1 MNFLT
6 LLTLIDWGKLRPEY
20 LFGGQVLERTPAGLS
35 ILYIIGI
42 GVLLGFL
49 VITFFDNFRRPKF
62 FFELNLPREVKRK
75 LTQTVANRS
84 VRLWQF
90 VFIGLAFTVFSFQ
103 VYWTY
108 FADESNEQFQA
119 LAYKDLRSRRTTAA
133 NLRGWMLD
141 RTGTLGGA
149 LAYYKLDSDGDISRA
164 FALEKEMAHLLGT
177 ERGTPG
183 LERTLYRKKANLTPE
198 AWEVLTTI
206 KRKEDEQKDVRVTID
221 RDLQAFIARQL
232 DGKKGAVVVLNPQNG
247 DILAMYSNPSF
258 SLSEAQNLEYYLKLE
273 GNKRDKPLLNRAT
286 REFYAPGST
295 FKTFTMMSAFR
306 AGNQNAVFPS
316 YAGGFKPTRN
326 SRPIV
331 DATQKLLPDGTVTGV
346 CDGGCQEKDITF
358 AYKVSSNQYFAQLA
372 IELGRERMRETAL
385 LFGIGAVDSPDDA
398 LLQKFFPNILNTSNP
413 AIAAAIAPQQSTI
426 VTGKEISLFDLGLE
440 GMGQGY
446 AGQMTP
452 FQMALIAAAPANM
465 EGKLMKPRIEADQP
479 PEAFSQP
486 LSPQQAAAIR
496 AIMSTVTE
504 EPGGTGT
511 VISSKL
517 SGTGIRTG
525 GKTGTAEKQAPVYDE
540 KTGKLKTTK
549 QKRKND
555 KGEWV
560 EYDAPVMYE
569 RTDSWFITIAPLE
582 RPQVAIAVV
591 VEGGG
596 FGART
601 AAPIAA
607 NVILKARELG
617 LLGDQYKPKSV
628 PVPAPAKKRR
638 PTSR

>member
-1 MNFLT
+1 
-6 LLTLIDWGKLRPEY
+6 
-20 LFGGQVLERTPAGLS
+20 
-35 ILYIIGI
+35 
-42 GVLLGFL
+42 
-49 VITFFDNFRRPKF
+49 
-62 FFELNLPREVKRK
+62 
-75 LTQTVANRS
+75 
-84 VRLWQF
+84 
-90 VFIGLAFTVFSFQ
+90 
-103 VYWTY
+103 
-108 FADESNEQFQA
+108 
-119 LAYKDLRSRRTTAA
+119 
-133 NLRGWMLD
+133 
-141 RTGTLGGA
+141 
-149 LAYYKLDSDGDISRA
+149 
-164 FALEKEMAHLLGT
+164 
-177 ERGTPG
+177 PG

-258 SLSEAQNLEYYLKLE
+258 SLSEAQNLEDYLKLE

-306 AGNQNAVFPS
+306 AGKQNAVFPS

-496 AIMSTVTE
+496 GIMSTVTE

-596 FGART
+596 FGALT